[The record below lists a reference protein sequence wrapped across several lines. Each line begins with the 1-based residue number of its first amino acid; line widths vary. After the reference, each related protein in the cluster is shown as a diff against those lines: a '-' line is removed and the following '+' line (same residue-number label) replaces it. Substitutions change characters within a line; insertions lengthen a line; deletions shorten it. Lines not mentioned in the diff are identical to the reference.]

1 MIKVSVIIPAYQVE
15 DYLIRSVSSV
25 LKQTLQEIE
34 IILVND
40 GSTDKTANLCDE
52 LAQMY
57 PSIKVIHQENQ
68 GSSKAREV
76 GLAQSA
82 GECLTM

>member
-1 MIKVSVIIPAYQVE
+1 MIKVGVIMPAYQVE

-40 GSTDKTANLCDE
+40 GSTDKTANLCD
-52 LAQMY
+52 
-57 PSIKVIHQENQ
+57 
-68 GSSKAREV
+68 
-76 GLAQSA
+76 
-82 GECLTM
+82 